1 MKRIFLLLLW
11 FVVFISNSYAVYVP
25 NEYNVWRFSD
35 GVLYDTTQTENGEP
49 VLVSIIGPGTN
60 WSSIVISFMSEKPC
74 DADKKIAYV
83 WINRQQ
89 EALGL
94 SCKQIGNSS
103 IVTYT
108 VSSVKRANELYVK
121 LTSGFTVVIDKR
133 INIWAANIKEP
144 K

>member
-1 MKRIFLLLLW
+1 MKRIFVLLLW
-11 FVVFISNSYAVYVP
+11 CVVFISNSYAAYAP
-25 NEYNVWRFSD
+25 NEYNVWRFND
-35 GVLYDTTQTENGEP
+35 GVLYDTTQTENDEP

-60 WSSIVISFMSEKPC
+60 WSSMVISFMSETPC

-83 WINRQQ
+83 WINLQQ
-89 EALGL
+89 EALGF

-108 VSSVKRANELYVK
+108 VSNVKRANELYMN
-121 LTSGFTVVIDKR
+121 LISGFTVVIDKR